1 MKLLPVFLKN
11 NISNEFYITNFDCKK
26 ITPQQLVCRDARA
39 LEINSCTVCIND
51 LPFRFVK
58 DNRSSFSTFILDRFQ
73 SNFVFKSL
81 EALSHVKFKLRVHCQ
96 KDEEEKYNDLMFHLH
111 FTLEK
116 DGLVKAFMDQRFN
129 NSNSFDTKNT

>member
-26 ITPQQLVCRDARA
+26 IIPQQLVCRDARA
-39 LEINSCTVCIND
+39 LDITSCTVCIND

-58 DNRSSFSTFILDRFQ
+58 DNRYSFSTFNLDRFQ

-81 EALSHVKFKLRVHCQ
+81 EALSNVKFRLRIHCE
-96 KDEEEKYNDLMFHLH
+96 KNDEERYKDMMFHLH
-111 FTLEK
+111 FNLEK
-116 DGLVKAFMDQRFN
+116 DGLTKAFMDQRFN
-129 NSNSFDTKNT
+129 NSNSFDAKNT